1 MNRTSC
7 SCSCYRM
14 HAGAMEINERW
25 TDARSGSVWFALW
38 GGMAGAIAASA
49 CCILPLALFGAGV
62 SGAWI
67 GNFTQL
73 SPWQPYFIA
82 ATLLCLGSGYWLV
95 YRSSKQ
101 ECAEG
106 AGCEGPLPRRLG
118 ISGLIWATGLRA
130 TVLPFSWL

>member
-1 MNRTSC
+1 MIGHFGVRPLAHFAIVSEMTPVSRESSPIEKASVFRLPFWRMNRTSC

-82 ATLLCLGSGYWLV
+82 ATLLCLGS
-95 YRSSKQ
+95 
-101 ECAEG
+101 
-106 AGCEGPLPRRLG
+106 
-118 ISGLIWATGLRA
+118 
-130 TVLPFSWL
+130 